1 MATELGKA
9 YVQIIPSARGIKAK
23 MEEILDKPLSDSG
36 QNSGTTLGRKL
47 ISGAAKTLAGVSIGA
62 TVMKGIKAAMSEG
75 SALQQSLGGVE
86 TLFKSSADKVKE
98 YANQAYKTAG
108 LSANE
113 YMENVTGFSASLLQS
128 MGGDTSKAADVA
140 NMAMIDMSDNANKMG
155 TDMKSIQYA
164 YQDFAKQNYTLLDN
178 LKLGYGGTKDEMQ
191 RLLNDAQKVTGVK
204 YDINNLSDVYKAI
217 HVIQGE
223 LGITG
228 TTSKEAATTV
238 SGSFGQMASAGK
250 NLLGKMALGEDIKVP
265 LNNLLSTTSTFL
277 FKNFLPM
284 LGNVG
289 KGILNVLKELP
300 NAFQNLFKGM
310 GLKIDLSFV
319 NRIFDT
325 AKRNLSIMFNSLK
338 TAFNKIIETIKPSIE
353 PFFEKLGKLWDALS
367 PIVESLGSMMGPWI
381 EILGAFVG
389 GVLKGLID
397 TISSTIDILIPV
409 FEFLQPV
416 FKWISKAFIAL
427 APILKVA
434 AAAAGYIVAMFLP
447 MSSVFGKVGS
457 TMAKW
462 FGPSF
467 KVLWN
472 TVKKIFKPVVEF
484 FKIGL
489 KNIQT
494 AFNLTGTVLGK
505 LVGFFSRHFE
515 TIKRIVDSFK
525 NAFKVAFDFVKG
537 VIDGFNKAVNKI
549 KEVVG
554 KVVDKAKEYLDKL
567 KHIDLFSAGK
577 AIMQSFSDGL
587 HAIWKRIKRF
597 IGKIAGYIKAHK
609 GPIEYDRVL
618 LVDEGAAIMLG
629 FHQGIRDT
637 FNDKVKPLINQMPQ
651 QIQDALGGSQLDLG
665 IVANS
670 TLDTNVL
677 RAKFGAFNDSHD
689 DEYFDYI
696 RNLSER
702 PIEVTLE
709 IDKKEIARAIA
720 SQISE
725 ENNRVKITSNRMRG
739 IRI

>member
-9 YVQIIPSARGIKAK
+9 YVQILPSAKGIKGNLERLINPATQSVG
-23 MEEILDKPLSDSG
+23 ETSG
-36 QNSGTTLGRKL
+36 ATLGSGL
-47 ISGAAKTLAGVSIGA
+47 ISGAAKMFAGLAIGA
-62 TVMKGIKAAMSEG
+62 TVMKGIKTAMSEG

-155 TDMKSIQYA
+155 TDMRSIQYA
-164 YQDFAKQNYTLLDN
+164 YQGFAKQNYTMLDN

-191 RLLNDAQKVTGVK
+191 RLLNDAQKLTGVK

-217 HVIQGE
+217 HAIQGK
-223 LGITG
+223 LDITG
-228 TTSKEAATTV
+228 TTAKEAATTV
-238 SGSFGQMASAGK
+238 SGSFGQMVSAGK
-250 NLLGKMALGEDIKVP
+250 NLLGKMALGEDIKAP

-289 KGILNVLKELP
+289 KGVLNVFKELP

-319 NRIFDT
+319 NKIFDT

-338 TAFNKIIETIKPSIE
+338 EAFDKIIETIKPSIE

-397 TISSTIDILIPV
+397 AISMTIDILIPV

-447 MSSVFGKVGS
+447 MSSIFGKVGA

-467 KVLWN
+467 RVMWDI
-472 TVKKIFKPVVEF
+472 VKRIFGIAVNSLKT
-484 FKIGL
+484 GL
-489 KNIQT
+489 KIIQT
-494 AFNLTGTVLGK
+494 AFGQTGTALGQ
-505 LVGFFSRHFE
+505 LASFFGRHFD
-515 TIKRIVDSFK
+515 TIKRISESFK
-525 NAFKVAFDFVKG
+525 NAVVSVFNAVKSA
-537 VIDGFNKAVNKI
+537 IQSFIKI
-549 KEVVG
+549 VQSIVG
-554 KVVDKAKEYLDKL
+554 KVSQAVSSVTRSFSSLRN
-567 KHIDLFSAGK
+567 INLFSAGN
-577 AIMQSFSDGL
+577 AIMQSFLEGL
-587 HAIWKRIKRF
+587 RSVWSGIQNFVGGIAQWIKD
-597 IGKIAGYIKAHK
+597 HK

-651 QIQDALGGSQLDLG
+651 QIQDVLGGSQLDLG

-677 RAKFGAFNDSHD
+677 RTKFGAFNDSHD

-696 RNLSER
+696 QRLSER

-739 IRI
+739 IRT